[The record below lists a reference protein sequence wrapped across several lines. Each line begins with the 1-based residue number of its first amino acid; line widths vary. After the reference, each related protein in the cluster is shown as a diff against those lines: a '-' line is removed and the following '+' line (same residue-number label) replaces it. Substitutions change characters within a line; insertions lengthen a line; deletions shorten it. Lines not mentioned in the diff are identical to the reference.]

1 LEEASGVCRAAGQML
16 AIGMTL
22 MPGPR
27 LLILDEP
34 SIGLAPLLVERV
46 MASIQRINHT
56 YGTTILLVEQ
66 NLKHALRI
74 AGRVTVMNYDA
85 KIHDGDPATLAEERA
100 LLEMF

>member
-1 LEEASGVCRAAGQML
+1 ML

-34 SIGLAPLLVERV
+34 SIGRAPLLVERV
-46 MASIQRINHT
+46 MASIQGINHT
-56 YGTTILLVEQ
+56 YGTTILLIEQ
-66 NLKHALRI
+66 SLKHALRI
-74 AGRVTVMNYDA
+74 AGRVTVLNRDA
-85 KIHDGDPATLAEERA
+85 KIYDGDPAALAEERA